1 MEHFKAKLNSSFSIW
16 LIPILFAFHNAEEY
30 YFFPEMKY
38 LQPIPMEENAGQKQ
52 YFFIALCILTTIVF
66 LLVCIHTILKKKVTL
81 YILLVIQ
88 AMIFMNGWF
97 HVGGAI
103 VTERYVPG
111 LVTAL
116 VLIIPFSLFWFREGI
131 RSDWWKMKHVIASC
145 VVGVLLLFPVIAGIL
160 LFTKMIVS

>member
-1 MEHFKAKLNSSFSIW
+1 MEHFKTKLNSSFSIW

-30 YFFPEMKY
+30 YFFPEIKY
-38 LQPIPMEENAGQKQ
+38 LQPIRMEESAGQKQ

-66 LLVCIHTILKKKVTL
+66 LLVCIHTILKKKFTL
-81 YILLVIQ
+81 YLLLVTQ

-97 HVGGAI
+97 HVGVAI

-116 VLIIPFSLFWFREGI
+116 VLIIPFSLLWFREGI
-131 RSDWWKMKHVIASC
+131 RSDWWKLKPVIVSC
-145 VVGVLLLFPVIAGIL
+145 VVGVLLLLPVIAGIL
-160 LFTKMIVS
+160 LFSRMIVS